1 MYFRKYLGKA
11 EIPTFHLVIVLE
23 FYFAL
28 RNSNKYDLNLMFNVI
43 MMPNNYNSVSLSYIL
58 NLLN

>member
-11 EIPTFHLVIVLE
+11 EISTFQLVIVLE
-23 FYFAL
+23 FYFTL